1 MTDKKFVLSVNP
13 KCEHNG
19 YRLEVTPLGIFIR
32 GDESNELLSLP
43 IPLKYEKN
51 MWATLRKIEEQK
63 MLKKL
68 ES

>member
-1 MTDKKFVLSVNP
+1 MTNKKFVKTVNP
-13 KCEHNG
+13 EVDYNG
-19 YRLEVTPLGIFIR
+19 YRFEVTEFGIFVR
-32 GDESNELLSLP
+32 GAESGDLLSLP

-51 MWATLRKIEEQK
+51 MWETLRKIEEHK

>member
-13 KCEHNG
+13 TCEHNG
-19 YRLEVTPLGIFIR
+19 YRLEVTPFGIFIR
-32 GDESNELLSLP
+32 GGEDSELLCLP

-51 MWATLRKIEEQK
+51 MWSTLRKIEQNN
-63 MLKKL
+63 MLRKL